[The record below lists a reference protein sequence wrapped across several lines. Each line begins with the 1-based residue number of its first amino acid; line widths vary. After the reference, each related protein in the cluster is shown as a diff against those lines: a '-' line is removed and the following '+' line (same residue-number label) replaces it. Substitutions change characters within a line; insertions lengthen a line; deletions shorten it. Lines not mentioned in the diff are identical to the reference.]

1 MANIILN
8 VDLDSSKAKIG
19 LSELEKATQTIAKSL
34 QEVSVN
40 KNLTSQINATARY
53 YNSIAKAAKEAT
65 IATEKRQAAQA
76 KADLAAKKV
85 ATEQARRAKILEDNA
100 RAEVEHEKKIEA
112 QREKTR
118 KATAQADLAEEKLT
132 QTRKKGTEETEKSTE
147 VNKKHEKGVLD
158 MAAGFLQWQIAATLV
173 MKPLQLLRG
182 AVSDL
187 GETVVEVESDV
198 VSLKRVLKDNFA
210 DNSEVYGEIFDLAQ
224 EYSRYYEDA
233 NEIVQNFART
243 GMTFAES
250 LEAARGALLGMN
262 VAELDATESS
272 EGLIS
277 IMTQF
282 EMEAKD
288 IVSIVDVF
296 NKSADN
302 AAVTTEKLLKALQRT
317 GSSAKNANLDLEQTT
332 GIITAL
338 SAATGRSGENLGTAL
353 NSLIQ
358 YSGKNSALETFAALS
373 DDTAKVVENYRAG
386 AANILDVWRSVSK
399 EIKTL
404 TKEQADALD
413 AYFNTSEGAELSS
426 ELSAELGEVY
436 DELGGVYDTANT
448 FRKNYFIALL
458 NNMDEVD
465 KAIEVARSAQGYSE
479 QENLQYLET
488 YEAKAIELETK
499 WKELANDEQGI
510 LGFKKTLV
518 DIGMV
523 SLDLLDTLG
532 GIKTV
537 LASVGITGIT
547 ALAWIK
553 PDVLTKFKDGL
564 KSIIDIIPN
573 AVSAWKSYAAGVV
586 SANTAIS
593 ASIPLIGALSVGVA
607 LLAGAISS
615 QIEKYHEA
623 NQAAIDAAKESREQL
638 KALEELEKKYDS
650 LDKTSSEYKKTE
662 QEIISVLGDKGKA
675 LEYLKND
682 QEAYT
687 EAIHDT
693 IKALKEENNLTML
706 VGFGAA
712 GSNLKTHD
720 VGNYGAIGESGLGLD
735 PSSKWFVKSLGLDP
749 VPEGLVLEDT
759 IEAELKNYSVFVKR
773 RQELA
778 EVLKTLDPG
787 SATFRDLATL
797 IKEFDDQLAID
808 EKYISDYIDTGSYL
822 YLQDWLKDNEFN
834 AKNYGTQRNFATKFI
849 LEQLGLT
856 GSMAGF
862 YRPMIEDYIDEW
874 AKTNLDFK
882 AESGGDGSLGETL
895 DALEAIKDKYG
906 DIRDELDEIFDL
918 QKQENDLAEKQNK
931 ILEARKKLEEAK
943 EEARKKAI
951 LDTLNAERKGEEENL
966 TLEERRLAVEKARKA
981 LEDAKRQRTVR
992 VIDASTGT
1000 FGARI
1005 ESAPEVAKAEEDLS
1019 SAVDALNQYIE
1030 DQAWDSVIEA
1040 VDNGT
1045 TELSEIRN
1053 ILRATLYGYTKDL
1066 SKAERD
1072 AIEAEILGA
1081 YEKGQTAEIDTSK
1094 IENAESSV
1102 TDAEKAYQEHID
1114 QSLQKDV
1121 DKLLNSG
1128 KDITTTDL
1136 RVILK
1141 EYEKQGASKQALDA
1155 VSNTFLKYMNMTSE
1169 EFWQSNEKKSF
1180 WGTLKNQ
1187 FAEAISKKSLIEE
1200 YGFPV
1205 IASQNGWLYEDGK
1218 RTPVSPPIYNNTSN
1232 TGSVTQYFVNGVP
1245 VPVEAAQNMTIEEF
1259 CREYRLI
1266 AD

>member
-210 DNSEVYGEIFDLAQ
+210 NNSEVYGEIFDLAQ
-224 EYSRYYEDA
+224 EYSRYYEDV

-386 AANILDVWRSVSK
+386 VANILDIWRSVSK

-564 KSIIDIIPN
+564 KSTIDIIPN
-573 AVSAWKSYAAGVV
+573 AVSAWKSYSAGVV

-638 KALEELEKKYDS
+638 KTLEELEAKYNT
-650 LDKTSSEYKKTE
+650 LDKTSDEYKKTE
-662 QEIISVLGDKGKA
+662 QEIVSVLGDKGKA
-675 LEYLKND
+675 LEDLKGD
-682 QEAYT
+682 QEAY
-687 EAIHDT
+687 
-693 IKALKEENNLTML
+693 
-706 VGFGAA
+706 
-712 GSNLKTHD
+712 
-720 VGNYGAIGESGLGLD
+720 
-735 PSSKWFVKSLGLDP
+735 
-749 VPEGLVLEDT
+749 
-759 IEAELKNYSVFVKR
+759 
-773 RQELA
+773 
-778 EVLKTLDPG
+778 
-787 SATFRDLATL
+787 
-797 IKEFDDQLAID
+797 
-808 EKYISDYIDTGSYL
+808 
-822 YLQDWLKDNEFN
+822 
-834 AKNYGTQRNFATKFI
+834 
-849 LEQLGLT
+849 
-856 GSMAGF
+856 
-862 YRPMIEDYIDEW
+862 
-874 AKTNLDFK
+874 
-882 AESGGDGSLGETL
+882 
-895 DALEAIKDKYG
+895 
-906 DIRDELDEIFDL
+906 
-918 QKQENDLAEKQNK
+918 
-931 ILEARKKLEEAK
+931 
-943 EEARKKAI
+943 
-951 LDTLNAERKGEEENL
+951 
-966 TLEERRLAVEKARKA
+966 
-981 LEDAKRQRTVR
+981 
-992 VIDASTGT
+992 
-1000 FGARI
+1000 
-1005 ESAPEVAKAEEDLS
+1005 
-1019 SAVDALNQYIE
+1019 
-1030 DQAWDSVIEA
+1030 
-1040 VDNGT
+1040 
-1045 TELSEIRN
+1045 
-1053 ILRATLYGYTKDL
+1053 
-1066 SKAERD
+1066 
-1072 AIEAEILGA
+1072 
-1081 YEKGQTAEIDTSK
+1081 
-1094 IENAESSV
+1094 
-1102 TDAEKAYQEHID
+1102 
-1114 QSLQKDV
+1114 
-1121 DKLLNSG
+1121 
-1128 KDITTTDL
+1128 
-1136 RVILK
+1136 
-1141 EYEKQGASKQALDA
+1141 
-1155 VSNTFLKYMNMTSE
+1155 
-1169 EFWQSNEKKSF
+1169 
-1180 WGTLKNQ
+1180 
-1187 FAEAISKKSLIEE
+1187 
-1200 YGFPV
+1200 
-1205 IASQNGWLYEDGK
+1205 
-1218 RTPVSPPIYNNTSN
+1218 
-1232 TGSVTQYFVNGVP
+1232 
-1245 VPVEAAQNMTIEEF
+1245 
-1259 CREYRLI
+1259 
-1266 AD
+1266 

>member
-8 VDLDSSKAKIG
+8 VDLNSSKAKMG

-76 KADLAAKKV
+76 KADLAAKKT

-118 KATAQADLAEEKLT
+118 EATAKADLAEEKLT

-147 VNKKHEKGVLD
+147 VNKKHEKGVLE
-158 MAAGFLQWQIAATLV
+158 MAAGFIKWQVAATLV
-173 MKPLQLLRG
+173 MQPLQKLRSLVG
-182 AVSDL
+182 DL
-187 GETVVEVESDV
+187 NETLVETEKSV
-198 VSLKRVLKDNFA
+198 VSLTRVA
-210 DNSEVYGEIFDLAQ
+210 GEEANSDEIFGLAKKYGQ
-224 EYSRYYEDA
+224 SFENVAEVVER
-233 NEIVQNFART
+233 FAKSGYDWRDSIKA
-243 GMTFAES
+243 AES
-250 LEAARGALLGMN
+250 ALVSMN
-262 VAELDATESS
+262 VAELDASQATEGVIAILKQFQL
-272 EGLIS
+272 EIGELDTIIGILNKTADKYAVDTEELLI
-277 IMTQF
+277 
-282 EMEAKD
+282 
-288 IVSIVDVF
+288 
-296 NKSADN
+296 
-302 AAVTTEKLLKALQRT
+302 ALQKT
-317 GSSAKNANLDLEQTT
+317 GSSAKNANLSLQETV
-332 GIITAL
+332 GLITAL
-338 SAATGRSGENLGTAL
+338 SEGTAASGQNIGNAL
-353 NSLIQ
+353 RSLFIF
-358 YSGKNSALETFAALS
+358 SSDKKALETFASLS
-373 DDTAKVVENYRAG
+373 DAMEETVRLYQAG
-386 AANILDVWRSVSK
+386 GANILDVWRG
-399 EIKTL
+399 L
-404 TKEQADALD
+404 G
-413 AYFNTSEGAELSS
+413 NELSKLDNSKGMLS
-426 ELSAELGEVY
+426 ELF
-436 DELGGVYDTANT
+436 GGVDLDSDIASQLTQIEDQFAEIYGTAGNY
-448 FRKNYFIALL
+448 RQNYFIALL
-458 NNMDEVD
+458 DNIETAT
-465 KAIEVARSAQGYSE
+465 KAVEDMTDVESYSHK
-479 QENLQYLET
+479 ENELAMET
-488 YEAKAIELETK
+488 YEKKLASLDAK

-564 KSIIDIIPN
+564 KSTIDIIPN
-573 AVSAWKSYAAGVV
+573 AVSAWKSYSAGVV

-675 LEYLKND
+675 LEYLKGD
-682 QEAYT
+682 QDAYT
-687 EAIHDT
+687 DAIKKS
-693 IKALKEENNLTML
+693 IEALKEEYNLSMRI
-706 VGFGAA
+706 GFESAK
-712 GSNLKTHD
+712 SELQTHD
-720 VGNYGAIGESGLGLD
+720 VGNYGAFGESGLGLD
-735 PSSKWFVKSLGLDP
+735 PKSKWLVESVGLTAIPD
-749 VPEGLVLEDT
+749 GLVLENSV
-759 IEAELKNYSVFVKR
+759 EAELINYAVFLKR
-773 RQELA
+773 RQELVEA
-778 EVLKTLDPG
+778 LKTLDPG
-787 SATFRDLATL
+787 SNASRDISRL
-797 IKEFDDQLAID
+797 IKEFDEQLAID
-808 EKYISDYIDTGSYL
+808 KGYIDNYLDTGTYV
-822 YLQDWLKDNEFN
+822 YLQDWLKTNEFN
-834 AKNYGTQRNFATKFI
+834 AKNYGTQRNLATKFI
-849 LEQLGLT
+849 LEKLGLT
-856 GSMAGF
+856 GSTAGF
-862 YRPMIEDYIDEW
+862 YRPMIEDAIDEW

-895 DALEAIKDKYG
+895 DALEAIKNKYG
-906 DIRDELDEIFDL
+906 DIRDELDEIFGL

-1081 YEKGQTAEIDTSK
+1081 YEKGQSAEIDPSK
-1094 IENAESSV
+1094 IESAESSV
-1102 TDAEKAYQEHID
+1102 ANAEKAYQEYHD
-1114 QSLQKDV
+1114 QSLQRDV
-1121 DKLLNSG
+1121 NMLLNSG
-1128 KDITTTDL
+1128 KEISTTDL

-1141 EYEKQGASKQALDA
+1141 EYEKLGASKKALDA
-1155 VSNTFLKYMNMTSE
+1155 VSSSFLKYMNMTSE
-1169 EFWQSNEKKSF
+1169 EFWGENENKSF
-1180 WGTLKNQ
+1180 WATVKNQ
-1187 FAEAISKKSLIEE
+1187 MAEAMSKRSLIEE
-1200 YGFPV
+1200 YGFPA

-1218 RTPVSPPIYNNTSN
+1218 KTPAPTPIYNTNN
-1232 TGSVTQYFVNGVP
+1232 TGNVTQYFVNGVP
-1245 VPVEAAQNMTIEEF
+1245 IPVEAAQNMTIEEF

>member
-76 KADLAAKKV
+76 KADLAAKKS

-224 EYSRYYEDA
+224 EYSRYYEDV

-262 VAELDATESS
+262 VAEFDATESS

-288 IVSIVDVF
+288 IVSIIDVF

-332 GIITAL
+332 GIVTAL

-448 FRKNYFIALL
+448 FRKNYFIAFL

-479 QENLQYLET
+479 LENLQYLET

-510 LGFKKTLV
+510 LMFKKVLV
-518 DIGMV
+518 DIGMLT
-523 SLDLLDTLG
+523 LDIVDWTGGLTTTLLAAG
-532 GIKTV
+532 
-537 LASVGITGIT
+537 T
-547 ALAWIK
+547 AATAIFGVKAIEGVKKW
-553 PDVLTKFKDGL
+553 V
-564 KSIIDIIPN
+564 KSIKEADSGVKSLN
-573 AVSAWKSYAAGVV
+573 ANLTAAGVV
-586 SANTAIS
+586 LTALAAIVG
-593 ASIPLIGALSVGVA
+593 LINQYYEEL
-607 LLAGAISS
+607 
-615 QIEKYHEA
+615 HER
-623 NQAAIDAAKESREQL
+623 NQATLEAANKTREQVE
-638 KALEELEKKYDS
+638 AIVELEKKYNT
-650 LDKTSSEYKKTE
+650 LDKTSNEYKKTE
-662 QEIISVLGDKGKA
+662 QEIVSLLGDKGKA
-675 LEYLKND
+675 LESLKND
-682 QEAYT
+682 QDAYT
-687 EAIHDT
+687 EAIKGT
-693 IKALKEENNLTML
+693 IQELKNEYDLKMRL
-706 VGFGAA
+706 GFAA
-712 GSNLKTHD
+712 ASSDLKTHD
-720 VGNYGAIGESGLGLD
+720 VGGVGSISNTLVRAEAKSGANTIIGPAGFENLMDDDTLETELNNYMLFSKRREELAKGLLELKPGSKYY
-735 PSSKWFVKSLGLDP
+735 SS
-749 VPEGLVLEDT
+749 
-759 IEAELKNYSVFVKR
+759 IAELISVYDE
-773 RQELA
+773 Q
-778 EVLKTLDPG
+778 
-787 SATFRDLATL
+787 LATD
-797 IKEFDDQLAID
+797 KG
-808 EKYISDYIDTGSYL
+808 YIDNYLDTGTYVF
-822 YLQDWLKDNEFN
+822 LQDWLKDNEFN
-834 AKNYGTQRNFATKFI
+834 TKNYGTQRNFATKFI

-1081 YEKGQTAEIDTSK
+1081 YEKGQSAEIDTSK
-1094 IENAESSV
+1094 IESAESSV
-1102 TDAEKAYQEHID
+1102 TNAEKAYQEYLD
-1114 QSLQKDV
+1114 QSLQRDV
-1121 DKLLNSG
+1121 NKLLNSG
-1128 KDITTTDL
+1128 KEISTTDL

-1141 EYEKQGASKQALDA
+1141 EYEKLGASKKALDA
-1155 VSNTFLKYMNMTSE
+1155 VSSSFLKYMNMTSE
-1169 EFWQSNEKKSF
+1169 EFWGENENKSF
-1180 WGTLKNQ
+1180 WATVKNQ
-1187 FAEAISKKSLIEE
+1187 MAEAMSKKSLIEE
-1200 YGFPV
+1200 YGFPA
-1205 IASQNGWLYEDGK
+1205 IASQNGWLYEDGQK
-1218 RTPVSPPIYNNTSN
+1218 TPVSSPIYNNTNS
-1232 TGSVTQYFVNGVP
+1232 TGNVTQYFVNGVP

>member
-1 MANIILN
+1 MDVKKIILD
-8 VDLDSSKAKIG
+8 VDLNPQQAKQKADALKEI
-19 LSELEKATQTIAKSL
+19 LTSL
-34 QEVSVN
+34 QNIPINNE
-40 KNLTSQINATARY
+40 LTAQLEALSKTYAELNR
-53 YNSIAKAAKEAT
+53 SAKET
-65 IATEKRQAAQA
+65 IKT
-76 KADLAAKKV
+76 
-85 ATEQARRAKILEDNA
+85 
-100 RAEVEHEKKIEA
+100 EA
-112 QREKTR
+112 QKKKQDVLIARETRKTEEILRREKEKTR
-118 KATAQADLAEEKLT
+118 ETTAKADLAEEKLY
-132 QTRKKGTEETEKSTE
+132 QTRKKGRQETEKSTE
-147 VNKKHEKGVLD
+147 VNKKHEKGVLE

-224 EYSRYYEDA
+224 EYSRYYEDV

-262 VAELDATESS
+262 VAELDATGAS

-479 QENLQYLET
+479 QENLQYLEI

-510 LGFKKTLV
+510 LLFKKVLA
-518 DIGMV
+518 DIGIGTLEV
-523 SLDLLDTLG
+523 VDDVGGLHTVLLLAGTAASAVFGAKAIDG
-532 GIKTV
+532 VKQFAKWIKT
-537 LASVGITGIT
+537 ASTEAT
-547 ALAWIK
+547 
-553 PDVLTKFKDGL
+553 
-564 KSIIDIIPN
+564 
-573 AVSAWKSYAAGVV
+573 
-586 SANTAIS
+586 S
-593 ASIPLIGALSVGVA
+593 ASIALTSIMGVVTVIVGIV
-607 LLAGAISS
+607 GAIN
-615 QIEKYHEA
+615 QYYEELHEA
-623 NQAAIDAAKESREQL
+623 NQAAIDAANANREQL
-638 KALEELEKKYDS
+638 KTLEELEKKYNT
-650 LDKTSSEYKKTE
+650 LDKTSDEYKKTE
-662 QEIISVLGDKGKA
+662 QEIVSVLGDKGKA
-675 LEYLKND
+675 LEYLKDD

-687 EAIHDT
+687 QAIRDT
-693 IKALKEENNLTML
+693 IKALKEEYDTSMR
-706 VGFGAA
+706 VGFAA
-712 GSNLKTHD
+712 AEREIESNNIGGYALSTNI
-720 VGNYGAIGESGLGLD
+720 VGKRFGLSPIPAETFFGN
-735 PSSKWFVKSLGLDP
+735 SV
-749 VPEGLVLEDT
+749 
-759 IEAELKNYSVFVKR
+759 EAKLSRFAALAKR

-787 SATFRDLATL
+787 SEDFADLGLL
-797 IKEFDDQLAID
+797 IQDFDEQFAID
-808 EKYISDYIDTGSYL
+808 KGYIDDYLDTGSYL
-822 YLQDWLKDNEFN
+822 HLQDWLKDNEF
-834 AKNYGTQRNFATKFI
+834 AAENYGTQRNFATKYL
-849 LEQLGLT
+849 LEQLGLS
-856 GSMAGF
+856 GEMAGF
-862 YRPMIEDYIDEW
+862 YRPMIEDYIDKW
-874 AKTNLDFK
+874 AKTNLDFTPK
-882 AESGGDGSLGETL
+882 DGGTL
-895 DALEAIKDKYG
+895 DDTKDALEAIKDKYG

-918 QKQENDLAEKQNK
+918 QKQENDLAKKQNK
-931 ILEARKKLEEAK
+931 ILEARKKLEEAR

-981 LEDAKRQRTVR
+981 LKDAKRQRTVR

-1005 ESAPEVAKAEEDLS
+1005 ESAPEVAEAEEDLS

-1081 YEKGQTAEIDTSK
+1081 YEKGQAAEIDTSK
-1094 IENAESSV
+1094 IESAESSV
-1102 TDAEKAYQEHID
+1102 TDAEKAYQEYLD

-1141 EYEKQGASKQALDA
+1141 EYEKRGASKQALDA
-1155 VSNTFLKYMNMTSE
+1155 VSNSFLKYMNMTSE

-1180 WGTLKNQ
+1180 WGTAKNQ
-1187 FAEAISKKSLIEE
+1187 MAEAMSKKSLIEE

-1205 IASQNGWLYEDGK
+1205 IASQNGWLYEEGK
-1218 RTPVSPPIYNNTSN
+1218 KTPTPTPIYNTNN
-1232 TGSVTQYFVNGVP
+1232 TGNVTQYFVNGVP
-1245 VPVEAAQNMTIEEF
+1245 VPVEAAQTMTIEEF

-1266 AD
+1266 TD